1 MSQKTDLE
9 RLKKQRSSH
18 RGQVTK
24 LISKAENRLINPD
37 VEIDELEGLLIQLQ
51 TKDEQLKSIDSKIE
65 NVLALTEI
73 ESEIEK
79 IDEYN
84 EDIVFTSVKLKNKI
98 KLLQSVTEQI
108 ISNGRESPS
117 NRNKS
122 NSNAKLP
129 KLKIQTYY
137 GDPAEYLNF
146 WNQFENAV
154 DKNSSLSNI
163 EKFSYLFSSL
173 GGDALSCIK
182 GFAISDDNYESAIKL
197 LKDTFGQTDVL
208 INAHVSKLLNMSP
221 LKNSSNLQELRN
233 FYFKCQTQIRS
244 LDSLGVK
251 SDTYSVMLSAIILKL
266 FPSDLAL
273 EFSKAQISSSNHNL
287 EDLMKF
293 LHDVVSVRQRTFQI
307 QSPSHPPHRGE
318 NLQYKQFVRRPF
330 GAPSRSKFASS
341 ASEMLTNASPRA
353 VCSFCNSRHARAIC
367 FKLEN
372 SKNQKSENNSEKLS
386 NEVVYTATNCMVND
400 KKGVLL
406 QCVKVDIVGNKISD
420 CVYALYDNGS
430 ERTFLRK
437 GISEKLG
444 LRVVGSEKLN
454 IYSFGARKPRSQVC
468 RKVEVKLRNI
478 LDGSEVVIEALEIEE
493 ISRASIRVPDW
504 DVCVEMEK
512 RGLALTFDVEDLS
525 RNCQIS
531 LLVGADYYWDLVKGF
546 QRLNSSLVAVETVLG
561 WSLQG
566 RCDELTES
574 ILVNFVISE
583 RELVSAEVRRFWEL
597 ESLGIRGDGIDTGL
611 NEQDILKEFDESIQF
626 VDNRYCVKLPWKEGM
641 QEKLGTNRQVALRRF
656 NGLVERFKR
665 DPELY
670 REYGEVINGY
680 LEEGIVERCTSERL
694 ADESSFYL
702 PHHAV
707 VRDDKVSSRL
717 RIVFDGASHAE
728 GQYSLN
734 DCLKTGPNLYP
745 NLFELLIK
753 FRENAVTYIADIR
766 QAFLQ
771 ILIDAEDRPFTR
783 FFWKEDLNSDK
794 LTVLNFTRVLFGL
807 TPSPY
812 LLAATLKYHFEKNID
827 LFPETCESLLK
838 SFWVDDLVGGADDV
852 EQALKTTTE
861 SVKIL
866 KDAGM
871 ILRKWQTNSKELRE
885 DWKKVGIE
893 THEDKTTLA
902 RGGVPTKVLG
912 LAWDPDKDIIFF
924 DVSKLMNILASG
936 CSTKRFLLQILGRIF
951 DPIGFLDASL
961 AAYGTV
967 LYLPGVTR
975 NGKIIVNF
983 LCSKSRVA
991 PLKSLTL
998 PRLELLGCLLS
1009 ARLAEQVSKC
1019 LKFEASCYFW
1029 TDSSICTYWIKGKA
1043 DDYKPFVKNR
1053 VKEIQRL
1060 SERGNWS
1067 HCPGKENPADLLSRG
1082 IPASNLAKS
1091 SLWWHGPPWLSKPIY
1106 DSQFVFDLNKYS
1118 DLNKVLVITT
1128 LVKRFVNKLRKLPT
1142 EVGPCSAAELLEA
1155 EQDWIKFEQNLV
1167 YSSELERIKSGK
1179 QISKNSS
1186 LYKLAPYLDDN
1197 NVLRVRGRL
1206 EESEFSSN
1214 EIHPIILP
1222 KQSKFSELL
1231 IRREHNKVCH
1241 GGVSATLSKIRSRYW
1256 IPKGRQIV
1264 KRVLRDCLICRKY
1277 SLKPAQQITAQ
1288 LPKNRIL
1295 ENPPFT
1301 VTGIDFTGPVIIRSG
1316 KESNQKS
1323 YITLFTCA
1331 VTRALHLE
1339 LTTDMT
1345 TKHFI
1350 LSLRRFLARRGN
1362 CKVIISD
1369 NAKSFKATDNILR
1382 EFAKILVDVDLKK
1395 FVGIH
1400 EINGNLYLLMLL
1412 GGVASM
1418 NGS

>member
-1 MSQKTDLE
+1 
-9 RLKKQRSSH
+9 
-18 RGQVTK
+18 
-24 LISKAENRLINPD
+24 
-37 VEIDELEGLLIQLQ
+37 
-51 TKDEQLKSIDSKIE
+51 
-65 NVLALTEI
+65 
-73 ESEIEK
+73 
-79 IDEYN
+79 
-84 EDIVFTSVKLKNKI
+84 
-98 KLLQSVTEQI
+98 
-108 ISNGRESPS
+108 
-117 NRNKS
+117 
-122 NSNAKLP
+122 
-129 KLKIQTYY
+129 
-137 GDPAEYLNF
+137 
-146 WNQFENAV
+146 
-154 DKNSSLSNI
+154 
-163 EKFSYLFSSL
+163 
-173 GGDALSCIK
+173 
-182 GFAISDDNYESAIKL
+182 
-197 LKDTFGQTDVL
+197 
-208 INAHVSKLLNMSP
+208 
-221 LKNSSNLQELRN
+221 
-233 FYFKCQTQIRS
+233 
-244 LDSLGVK
+244 
-251 SDTYSVMLSAIILKL
+251 MLSAIILKL

-318 NLQYKQFVRRPF
+318 NLQYKQFIRRPF
-330 GAPSRSKFASS
+330 RAPSRSKFASS
-341 ASEMLTNASPRA
+341 ASEMLTNASPSTSGCLFCGQGHLSHLCENSNAKKKREKLLREKRCLLCCNLNCFVKKCKGA

-372 SKNQKSENNSEKLS
+372 SKNQKSENNSETLS
-386 NEVVYTATNCMVND
+386 NEVVSTATNCMVND

-478 LDGSEVVIEALEIEE
+478 LDGREVVIEALEIEE

-656 NGLVERFKR
+656 NGLVEGFKR

-734 DCLKTGPNLYP
+734 DCLNTGPNLYP

-812 LLAATLKYHFEKNID
+812 LLAATLKYHFKKNID

-885 DWKKVGIE
+885 DWKKSWY
-893 THEDKTTLA
+893 
-902 RGGVPTKVLG
+902 R
-912 LAWDPDKDIIFF
+912 
-924 DVSKLMNILASG
+924 
-936 CSTKRFLLQILGRIF
+936 
-951 DPIGFLDASL
+951 
-961 AAYGTV
+961 
-967 LYLPGVTR
+967 
-975 NGKIIVNF
+975 
-983 LCSKSRVA
+983 
-991 PLKSLTL
+991 
-998 PRLELLGCLLS
+998 
-1009 ARLAEQVSKC
+1009 
-1019 LKFEASCYFW
+1019 
-1029 TDSSICTYWIKGKA
+1029 DS
-1043 DDYKPFVKNR
+1043 
-1053 VKEIQRL
+1053 
-1060 SERGNWS
+1060 
-1067 HCPGKENPADLLSRG
+1067 
-1082 IPASNLAKS
+1082 
-1091 SLWWHGPPWLSKPIY
+1091 
-1106 DSQFVFDLNKYS
+1106 
-1118 DLNKVLVITT
+1118 
-1128 LVKRFVNKLRKLPT
+1128 
-1142 EVGPCSAAELLEA
+1142 
-1155 EQDWIKFEQNLV
+1155 
-1167 YSSELERIKSGK
+1167 
-1179 QISKNSS
+1179 
-1186 LYKLAPYLDDN
+1186 
-1197 NVLRVRGRL
+1197 
-1206 EESEFSSN
+1206 
-1214 EIHPIILP
+1214 
-1222 KQSKFSELL
+1222 
-1231 IRREHNKVCH
+1231 
-1241 GGVSATLSKIRSRYW
+1241 
-1256 IPKGRQIV
+1256 
-1264 KRVLRDCLICRKY
+1264 
-1277 SLKPAQQITAQ
+1277 
-1288 LPKNRIL
+1288 
-1295 ENPPFT
+1295 
-1301 VTGIDFTGPVIIRSG
+1301 
-1316 KESNQKS
+1316 
-1323 YITLFTCA
+1323 
-1331 VTRALHLE
+1331 
-1339 LTTDMT
+1339 
-1345 TKHFI
+1345 
-1350 LSLRRFLARRGN
+1350 
-1362 CKVIISD
+1362 
-1369 NAKSFKATDNILR
+1369 
-1382 EFAKILVDVDLKK
+1382 
-1395 FVGIH
+1395 
-1400 EINGNLYLLMLL
+1400 
-1412 GGVASM
+1412 
-1418 NGS
+1418 

>member
-1 MSQKTDLE
+1 
-9 RLKKQRSSH
+9 
-18 RGQVTK
+18 
-24 LISKAENRLINPD
+24 
-37 VEIDELEGLLIQLQ
+37 
-51 TKDEQLKSIDSKIE
+51 
-65 NVLALTEI
+65 
-73 ESEIEK
+73 
-79 IDEYN
+79 
-84 EDIVFTSVKLKNKI
+84 
-98 KLLQSVTEQI
+98 
-108 ISNGRESPS
+108 
-117 NRNKS
+117 
-122 NSNAKLP
+122 
-129 KLKIQTYY
+129 
-137 GDPAEYLNF
+137 
-146 WNQFENAV
+146 
-154 DKNSSLSNI
+154 
-163 EKFSYLFSSL
+163 
-173 GGDALSCIK
+173 
-182 GFAISDDNYESAIKL
+182 
-197 LKDTFGQTDVL
+197 
-208 INAHVSKLLNMSP
+208 
-221 LKNSSNLQELRN
+221 
-233 FYFKCQTQIRS
+233 
-244 LDSLGVK
+244 
-251 SDTYSVMLSAIILKL
+251 
-266 FPSDLAL
+266 
-273 EFSKAQISSSNHNL
+273 
-287 EDLMKF
+287 
-293 LHDVVSVRQRTFQI
+293 
-307 QSPSHPPHRGE
+307 
-318 NLQYKQFVRRPF
+318 
-330 GAPSRSKFASS
+330 
-341 ASEMLTNASPRA
+341 
-353 VCSFCNSRHARAIC
+353 
-367 FKLEN
+367 
-372 SKNQKSENNSEKLS
+372 
-386 NEVVYTATNCMVND
+386 
-400 KKGVLL
+400 
-406 QCVKVDIVGNKISD
+406 
-420 CVYALYDNGS
+420 
-430 ERTFLRK
+430 
-437 GISEKLG
+437 
-444 LRVVGSEKLN
+444 
-454 IYSFGARKPRSQVC
+454 
-468 RKVEVKLRNI
+468 
-478 LDGSEVVIEALEIEE
+478 
-493 ISRASIRVPDW
+493 
-504 DVCVEMEK
+504 
-512 RGLALTFDVEDLS
+512 
-525 RNCQIS
+525 
-531 LLVGADYYWDLVKGF
+531 
-546 QRLNSSLVAVETVLG
+546 
-561 WSLQG
+561 
-566 RCDELTES
+566 
-574 ILVNFVISE
+574 
-583 RELVSAEVRRFWEL
+583 
-597 ESLGIRGDGIDTGL
+597 
-611 NEQDILKEFDESIQF
+611 
-626 VDNRYCVKLPWKEGM
+626 
-641 QEKLGTNRQVALRRF
+641 
-656 NGLVERFKR
+656 VERFKR

-734 DCLKTGPNLYP
+734 DCLNTGPNLYP

-885 DWKKVGIE
+885 DWKKIGIE

-902 RGGVPTKVLG
+902 R
-912 LAWDPDKDIIFF
+912 
-924 DVSKLMNILASG
+924 
-936 CSTKRFLLQILGRIF
+936 
-951 DPIGFLDASL
+951 DASL

-967 LYLPGVTR
+967 LYLRGVTR

-1091 SLWWHGPPWLSKPIY
+1091 SLWWHGPPWLSKPSEFWPCKIVIESPMGNLELRKEFQTVSQNKCVVY

-1167 YSSELERIKSGK
+1167 CSSELERIKSGK

-1241 GGVSATLSKIRSRYW
+1241 GGVSATLSKIRSRYC

-1301 VTGIDFTGPVIIRSG
+1301 VTGIDFTGPVIIRSV

-1400 EINGNLYLLMLL
+1400 EITWQFIPPHAPWWGGFYERLMRSIKEPLRKILGRASLSFEEMTTILAEVELVLNHRPLTYTSNDLDEPLPLTPAHFLFPGQENLSYPVHFLEIFTNQPSTKENLTRRVVYQTKLLRHIWGKWKNNYLMQLRNAHNFVNSSPVRDLKKGEVVLL
-1412 GGVASM
+1412 EGTTKSKFLWPLGVIEDVIVGRDGHIRSCIVRTSK
-1418 NGS
+1418 GQLKRPIQLIYPLEII

>member
-1 MSQKTDLE
+1 
-9 RLKKQRSSH
+9 
-18 RGQVTK
+18 
-24 LISKAENRLINPD
+24 
-37 VEIDELEGLLIQLQ
+37 
-51 TKDEQLKSIDSKIE
+51 
-65 NVLALTEI
+65 
-73 ESEIEK
+73 
-79 IDEYN
+79 
-84 EDIVFTSVKLKNKI
+84 
-98 KLLQSVTEQI
+98 
-108 ISNGRESPS
+108 
-117 NRNKS
+117 
-122 NSNAKLP
+122 
-129 KLKIQTYY
+129 
-137 GDPAEYLNF
+137 
-146 WNQFENAV
+146 
-154 DKNSSLSNI
+154 
-163 EKFSYLFSSL
+163 
-173 GGDALSCIK
+173 
-182 GFAISDDNYESAIKL
+182 
-197 LKDTFGQTDVL
+197 
-208 INAHVSKLLNMSP
+208 
-221 LKNSSNLQELRN
+221 
-233 FYFKCQTQIRS
+233 
-244 LDSLGVK
+244 
-251 SDTYSVMLSAIILKL
+251 MLSAIILKL

-273 EFSKAQISSSNHNL
+273 EFGKAQISSSNHNL

-341 ASEMLTNASPRA
+341 ASEMLTNASPSTSGCLFCGQGHLSHLCENSNAKKKREKLLREKRCLLCCNLNCFVKKCKGA

-386 NEVVYTATNCMVND
+386 NEVVSTATNCMVND

-406 QCVKVDIVGNKISD
+406 QCVKLDIVGNKISD

-478 LDGSEVVIEALEIEE
+478 LDGREVVIEALEIEE

-546 QRLNSSLVAVETVLG
+546 QR
-561 WSLQG
+561 
-566 RCDELTES
+566 
-574 ILVNFVISE
+574 
-583 RELVSAEVRRFWEL
+583 
-597 ESLGIRGDGIDTGL
+597 
-611 NEQDILKEFDESIQF
+611 
-626 VDNRYCVKLPWKEGM
+626 
-641 QEKLGTNRQVALRRF
+641 
-656 NGLVERFKR
+656 
-665 DPELY
+665 
-670 REYGEVINGY
+670 
-680 LEEGIVERCTSERL
+680 
-694 ADESSFYL
+694 
-702 PHHAV
+702 
-707 VRDDKVSSRL
+707 
-717 RIVFDGASHAE
+717 
-728 GQYSLN
+728 
-734 DCLKTGPNLYP
+734 PNLYP

-912 LAWDPDKDIIFF
+912 LAWDADKDIIFF

-951 DPIGFLDASL
+951 DPIGFLGPFIVRLKLILQELWAADIDWDDKLPSSLDYKWQLWCSELKDLHCVKIPRYYLSDFNLCEFSSFDVHSFSDASL

-967 LYLPGVTR
+967 LYLRGVTR

-1091 SLWWHGPPWLSKPIY
+1091 SLWWHGPPWLSKPSEFWPCKIVIESPMGNLELRKEFQTVSQNKCVVY

-1400 EINGNLYLLMLL
+1400 EITWQFIPPHAPWWGGFYERLMRRIKEPLKKILGRASLSFEEMTTILSEVELVLNHRPLTYTSNDLDEPLPLTPAHFLFPGQENLSYPVHFLEIFTNQPSTKENLTRRVVYQTKLLRNIWGKWKNNYLMQLRNAHNFVNSSPVRDLKKGEVVLL
-1412 GGVASM
+1412 EGTTKSKFLWPLGVIEDVIVGRDGHIRSCIVRTSK
-1418 NGS
+1418 GQLKRPIQLIYPLEII

>member
-24 LISKAENRLINPD
+24 LISKAENRLTNPD
-37 VEIDELEGLLIQLQ
+37 VKIDELEGLLIQLQ

-65 NVLALTEI
+65 NVLDLTEI

-98 KLLQSVTEQI
+98 KLLQSVTEQV

-117 NRNKS
+117 NRIKS

-137 GDPAEYLNF
+137 GDPSEYLNF

-293 LHDVVSVRQRTFQI
+293 LHDVV
-307 QSPSHPPHRGE
+307 
-318 NLQYKQFVRRPF
+318 
-330 GAPSRSKFASS
+330 
-341 ASEMLTNASPRA
+341 
-353 VCSFCNSRHARAIC
+353 
-367 FKLEN
+367 
-372 SKNQKSENNSEKLS
+372 
-386 NEVVYTATNCMVND
+386 
-400 KKGVLL
+400 
-406 QCVKVDIVGNKISD
+406 DIVGNKISD

-454 IYSFGARKPRSQVC
+454 IYSFGARKPRSRVC

-478 LDGSEVVIEALEIEE
+478 LDGREVVIEALEIEE

-694 ADESSFYL
+694 TDESSFYL

-734 DCLKTGPNLYP
+734 DCLNTGPNLYP

-838 SFWVDDLVGGADDV
+838 SFWVDDLVGGADYV

-951 DPIGFLDASL
+951 DPIG
-961 AAYGTV
+961 
-967 LYLPGVTR
+967 
-975 NGKIIVNF
+975 
-983 LCSKSRVA
+983 
-991 PLKSLTL
+991 LTH
-998 PRLELLGCLLS
+998 
-1009 ARLAEQVSKC
+1009 V
-1019 LKFEASCYFW
+1019 
-1029 TDSSICTYWIKGKA
+1029 
-1043 DDYKPFVKNR
+1043 
-1053 VKEIQRL
+1053 
-1060 SERGNWS
+1060 
-1067 HCPGKENPADLLSRG
+1067 
-1082 IPASNLAKS
+1082 
-1091 SLWWHGPPWLSKPIY
+1091 
-1106 DSQFVFDLNKYS
+1106 
-1118 DLNKVLVITT
+1118 
-1128 LVKRFVNKLRKLPT
+1128 
-1142 EVGPCSAAELLEA
+1142 
-1155 EQDWIKFEQNLV
+1155 
-1167 YSSELERIKSGK
+1167 
-1179 QISKNSS
+1179 
-1186 LYKLAPYLDDN
+1186 
-1197 NVLRVRGRL
+1197 
-1206 EESEFSSN
+1206 
-1214 EIHPIILP
+1214 
-1222 KQSKFSELL
+1222 
-1231 IRREHNKVCH
+1231 
-1241 GGVSATLSKIRSRYW
+1241 
-1256 IPKGRQIV
+1256 
-1264 KRVLRDCLICRKY
+1264 
-1277 SLKPAQQITAQ
+1277 
-1288 LPKNRIL
+1288 
-1295 ENPPFT
+1295 
-1301 VTGIDFTGPVIIRSG
+1301 
-1316 KESNQKS
+1316 
-1323 YITLFTCA
+1323 
-1331 VTRALHLE
+1331 
-1339 LTTDMT
+1339 
-1345 TKHFI
+1345 
-1350 LSLRRFLARRGN
+1350 
-1362 CKVIISD
+1362 
-1369 NAKSFKATDNILR
+1369 
-1382 EFAKILVDVDLKK
+1382 
-1395 FVGIH
+1395 
-1400 EINGNLYLLMLL
+1400 GNLYLNRCHIKSKFTRNSCTMFSVFRTFYIL
-1412 GGVASM
+1412 SCI
-1418 NGS
+1418 

>member
-1 MSQKTDLE
+1 
-9 RLKKQRSSH
+9 
-18 RGQVTK
+18 
-24 LISKAENRLINPD
+24 
-37 VEIDELEGLLIQLQ
+37 
-51 TKDEQLKSIDSKIE
+51 
-65 NVLALTEI
+65 
-73 ESEIEK
+73 
-79 IDEYN
+79 
-84 EDIVFTSVKLKNKI
+84 
-98 KLLQSVTEQI
+98 
-108 ISNGRESPS
+108 
-117 NRNKS
+117 
-122 NSNAKLP
+122 
-129 KLKIQTYY
+129 
-137 GDPAEYLNF
+137 
-146 WNQFENAV
+146 
-154 DKNSSLSNI
+154 
-163 EKFSYLFSSL
+163 
-173 GGDALSCIK
+173 
-182 GFAISDDNYESAIKL
+182 
-197 LKDTFGQTDVL
+197 
-208 INAHVSKLLNMSP
+208 
-221 LKNSSNLQELRN
+221 
-233 FYFKCQTQIRS
+233 
-244 LDSLGVK
+244 
-251 SDTYSVMLSAIILKL
+251 
-266 FPSDLAL
+266 
-273 EFSKAQISSSNHNL
+273 
-287 EDLMKF
+287 
-293 LHDVVSVRQRTFQI
+293 
-307 QSPSHPPHRGE
+307 
-318 NLQYKQFVRRPF
+318 
-330 GAPSRSKFASS
+330 
-341 ASEMLTNASPRA
+341 
-353 VCSFCNSRHARAIC
+353 
-367 FKLEN
+367 
-372 SKNQKSENNSEKLS
+372 
-386 NEVVYTATNCMVND
+386 MVND

-478 LDGSEVVIEALEIEE
+478 LDGREVVIEALEIEE

-670 REYGEVINGY
+670 REYGELINGY

-734 DCLKTGPNLYP
+734 DCLNTGPNLYP
-745 NLFELLIK
+745 NLFELQIK

-871 ILRKWQTNSKELRE
+871 ILRKWQSNSKELRE
-885 DWKKVGIE
+885 DWKKVGIQ

-951 DPIGFLDASL
+951 APIGFLGPFIVRLKLILQELWAADIDWDDKLPSSLDYKWQLWCSELKDLHCVKIPRYYLSDFNLCEFISFDVHSFSDASL

-967 LYLPGVTR
+967 LYLRGVTR

-1091 SLWWHGPPWLSKPIY
+1091 SLWWHGPPWLSKPSEFWPCKIVIESPMGNLELRKEFQTVSQNKCVVY

-1256 IPKGRQIV
+1256 IPKGRQID

-1400 EINGNLYLLMLL
+1400 EITWQFIPPHAPWWGGFYERLMRSIKEPLRKILGRASLSFEEMTTILSEVELVLNHRPLTYTSNDLDEPLPLTPAHFLFPGQENLSYPVHFLEIFTNQPSTKENLTRRVVYQTKLLRHIWGKWKNNYLMQLRNAHNFVNSSPVRDLKKGEVVLL
-1412 GGVASM
+1412 EGTTKSKFLWPLGVIEDVIVGRDGHIRSCIVRTSK
-1418 NGS
+1418 GQLKRPIQLIYPLEII